1 LSYAE
6 ARMSV
11 TFVKRNKPTD
21 KSWQVT
27 LQGKV
32 WPSIHYYF
40 LSSLDHPFRHIH
52 LLMFPFVATSICLCS
67 LLRRLSKSRATVDR
81 TLKRK
86 KRWPLAQHLSPA
98 LKTNSDPFLL

>member
-1 LSYAE
+1 MNNKVASGDLSYAE

-32 WPSIHYYF
+32 WPSNHYYF
-40 LSSLDHPFRHIH
+40 LSSLDHPFRH
-52 LLMFPFVATSICLCS
+52 ICLCS

-86 KRWPLAQHLSPA
+86 KRWPLAQRLSPA